1 MEGEKKYSKD
11 EILVYI
17 DTITDRNRK
26 EIEHHIG
33 ILNEAHGETLKQIKE
48 FYDTRFQRIEDKL
61 DAHSRTLDSHTE
73 MIGTL
78 MTDVTEIKETLKQK
92 LDRSEFIGFKQR
104 LAL

>member
-17 DTITDRNRK
+17 DTVTDRNRK

-33 ILNEAHGETLKQIKE
+33 VLNEAHGETLKQIKE
-48 FYDTRFQRIEDKL
+48 INELHEIRFQRIEDK
-61 DAHSRTLDSHTE
+61 LDSHTE

-78 MTDVTEIKETLKQK
+78 MTDVVEIKETLKHK
-92 LDRSEFIGFKQR
+92 LDRSEFLAFKQQ
-104 LAL
+104 LAS